1 MQTPQD
7 PVSSAPTDAK
17 PLHPAQPA
25 PRGWQVK
32 FVVAPPQ
39 AMPTER
45 LRARAELV
53 RSALSCGGGF
63 NCSSY

>member
-7 PVSSAPTDAK
+7 PVSSTPAALK
-17 PLHPAQPA
+17 AQPAQPA

-32 FVVAPPQ
+32 FVVAPPHT
-39 AMPTER
+39 MPTER

-63 NCSSY
+63 TCSSY